1 MEMKMKKTAAVICA
15 AIMSLAALTACDSS
29 ENKEKS
35 DSKTKTESKAETSSA
50 DGENSVLEDKKV
62 EVYLNSDGTPYYIDE
77 DGQKWMLF
85 STQMNEEGEEQLNE
99 YIYDRFDL
107 DGLSFDIPDGWFA
120 DAAYGYGMMFKT
132 AEEEESINYDESIAI
147 LSTTIVFPEL
157 EGDITED
164 FLKGY
169 YDGLVEEQ
177 FYSEFEIT
185 ETGTVKVCGV
195 DSPYFDLTVSYSRGE
210 DENGEESFETF
221 RTKYIVT
228 PGDNSH
234 CIVLS
239 SYDDDESFKT
249 VNDAFLSIAD
259 TIVLPTAEEMGITD
273 EEAQDGEDIVPL
285 G

>member
-1 MEMKMKKTAAVICA
+1 MKMKLKKTAAVFCA

-29 ENKEKS
+29 EKKEKS
-35 DSKTKTESKAETSSA
+35 DSGKKTESKAETSSA
-50 DGENSVLEDKKV
+50 DSVNEDKKV

-85 STQMNEEGEEQLNE
+85 STQMNEEGEEQLND
-99 YIYDRFDL
+99 YIYEKFEL

-120 DAAYGYGMMFKT
+120 DGAYGYGMMFQIS
-132 AEEEESINYDESIAI
+132 EEDEPINYDESIAI
-147 LSTTIVFPEL
+147 LATSIVFPEL
-157 EGDITED
+157 EGEITED
-164 FLKGY
+164 FVKGY
-169 YDGLVEEQ
+169 YDGLVDEQ
-177 FYSEFEIT
+177 FYSEFELT

-195 DSPYFDLTVSYSRGE
+195 DSPYFDLIVSYSLGE

-221 RTKYIVT
+221 RSKYIVT

-234 CIVLS
+234 CIVMS

-259 TIVLPTAEEMGITD
+259 TIVLPTAEEMGISG
-273 EEAQDGEDIVPL
+273 EEGQGGEDIVPL